1 MQPVVLA
8 EPDPAVTS
16 GRPAEC
22 LTELVGE
29 RLADRI
35 AIGQPV
41 PRNEPVSEPERFL
54 IGPLYQEPPSCSTV
68 APSCSRN
75 SDRPVLFDT
84 GL

>member
-1 MQPVVLA
+1 MQPLVLA
-8 EPDPAVTS
+8 EPDPAVSS

-41 PRNEPVSEPERFL
+41 PRNEPVREPERFL
-54 IGPLYQEPPSCSTV
+54 TGRTPAAAHQARGPAYQ
-68 APSCSRN
+68 
-75 SDRPVLFDT
+75 
-84 GL
+84 